1 MNLLSKFKETGA
13 SVLPILLIV
22 LFLNLTIA
30 PIGGALLAQ
39 FFIGGALIIVG
50 LSVFLLG
57 TDIGVLPVGQKTG
70 ATLVAKRSLGLML
83 VVGFIVGFFITVAE
97 PDVRVLAIQAATVD
111 PSISQTALVMMIG
124 LGVGLFVAVG
134 FGRTILGIPYRF
146 LLVGFYVLVFALA
159 SFAAPAYLGVG
170 FDAGGATTGP
180 MTVPFIMALGVGVS
194 AVRKGKGSEDDS
206 FGMVGLASIGPIIA
220 VLLMGILNKG
230 SAGAPAPVG
239 ESSETLGIVRTFAH
253 LVPETVRDVA
263 KALGPLALMFLVFQI
278 ALLRMPRHQLART
291 VKGLIYSFLGLVL
304 FFLGVNGGFLPVG
317 SAIGGIIGSMEHNA
331 ILIPIGLV
339 LGAVVVLAEPAIWVL
354 NNQVEEVSGG
364 YIRKRVML
372 VALSI
377 GVAVAV
383 ALAMLRVVTGISI
396 WWFLIPGYTAALVL
410 TFFCPPL
417 FTAIAF
423 DSGGVASGP
432 MSSTFILSFTL
443 GASSASGGNPIT
455 DAFGVIAMIA
465 MTPLIAIQVLGLL
478 FKRKAREAAVPHLAE
493 AAAKAA
499 KESAE

>member
-1 MNLLSKFKETGA
+1 MNLISKFKETGI
-13 SVLPILLIV
+13 SVIPILLIV
-22 LFLNLTIA
+22 LVLNFTIA
-30 PIGGALLAQ
+30 PIGWSLVAQ
-39 FFIGGALIIVG
+39 FLIGGVLIIFG

-57 TDIGVLPVGQKTG
+57 TDLGILPVGQKTG
-70 ATLVAKRSLGLML
+70 AMLVNKRSLGLML
-83 VVGFIVGFFITVAE
+83 AVGFIVGFFITVAE
-97 PDVRVLAIQAATVD
+97 PDVRVLAIQAARVD

-134 FGRTILGIPYRF
+134 FGRTILGLPYRY
-146 LLVGFYVLVFALA
+146 LLVGFYLIVFALA
-159 SFAAPAYLGVG
+159 YFTDPIYLGVG

-194 AVRKGKGSEDDS
+194 AVRKGKDSEEDS

-220 VLLMGILNKG
+220 VLIMGILNKG
-230 SAGAPAPVG
+230 SAGTPASVA
-239 ESSETLGIVRTFAH
+239 ENADKLGIAQTFVH
-253 LVPETVRDVA
+253 LVPETVQDVA
-263 KALGPLALMFLVFQI
+263 KALGPLALMFLIFQV
-278 ALLRMPRHQLART
+278 ALLHMPRHQLART
-291 VKGLIYSFLGLVL
+291 VKGLIYSFIGLIL

-317 SAIGGIIGSMEHNA
+317 SAIGAIIGSMEHNA
-331 ILIPIGLV
+331 VLIPIGLI

-364 YIRKRVML
+364 FIRKRVML
-372 VALSI
+372 VTLSI

-410 TFFCPPL
+410 PFFSPPL

-465 MTPLIAIQVLGLL
+465 MTPPIAIQVLGLL
-478 FKRKAREAAVPHLAE
+478 FKRKAKEAVVPHFAE
-493 AAAKAA
+493 AAALAA